1 MYPLSIEISTRDSIL
16 QREIRQQYVV
26 QTRHPRWEILKIF
39 VHAFFHLRFR

>member
-26 QTRHPRWEILKIF
+26 QTRHPRWEIIKIF
-39 VHAFFHLRFR
+39 FHAFFHLRFR

>member
-16 QREIRQQYVV
+16 QREIRRQYVV

>member
-1 MYPLSIEISTRDSIL
+1 MYPLSIEISTRDNIL
-16 QREIRQQYVV
+16 QREIRRQYVV